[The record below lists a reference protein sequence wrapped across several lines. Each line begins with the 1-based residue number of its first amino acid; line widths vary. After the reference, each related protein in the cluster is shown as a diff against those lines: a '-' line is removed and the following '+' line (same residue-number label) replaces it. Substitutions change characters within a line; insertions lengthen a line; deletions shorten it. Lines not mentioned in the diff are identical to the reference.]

1 MGAVIVRDARP
12 ADAEIIV
19 DFNIRLASESEGIT
33 LDPVVVGPGVRR
45 ALASPRL
52 CRYFMAEIEGRPVGQ
67 TMITTE
73 LTDWRNGVLWWIQ
86 SVYVHPDARRKGVFR
101 ALHRHIEDTARGTAD
116 VRGLRLYVD
125 RENDKAIRTYE
136 AMGMNRTNYLFYERD
151 WSGSIRKDG

>member
-1 MGAVIVRDARP
+1 MIVRDAGP

-33 LDPVVVGPGVRR
+33 LDPVVVGPGVSR
-45 ALASPRL
+45 ALTSPEL

-73 LTDWRNGVLWWIQ
+73 LTDWRNGMIWWIQ

-101 ALHRHIEDTARGTAD
+101 ALHRHIEETARSD
-116 VRGLRLYVD
+116 KDIRGLRLYVD
-125 RENDKAIRTYE
+125 RENAGAMRTYE
-136 AMGMNRTNYLFYERD
+136 AMGMKQSNYLFYERD
-151 WSGSIRKDG
+151 WSGAIRKDA